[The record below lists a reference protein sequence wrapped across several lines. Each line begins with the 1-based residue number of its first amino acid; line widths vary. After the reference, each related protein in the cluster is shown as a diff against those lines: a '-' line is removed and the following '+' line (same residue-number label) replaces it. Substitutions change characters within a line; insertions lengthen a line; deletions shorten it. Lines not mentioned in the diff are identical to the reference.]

1 MVGNYPVSKCALSLL
16 FIKNEKMVLISDF
29 IKKEK
34 MTVLTSFIH
43 HNKKSYGMK
52 KLNFIVTLGLFVFF
66 FFSCYEDSDTKKTM
80 GVWDSGPIT
89 EYTVTPINGGAIIT
103 YKIPYDQDLLYIMAE
118 YERNGKLFTD
128 KSSIYKNELVLEGF
142 HKQDLVKAKIYKV
155 NKNNEKSASVSIEF
169 SPLESL
175 VSMAQ
180 KSLELSPGFGGIIA
194 NWDNPKKTELGI
206 AVLVEDSV
214 DTSKLILKDVYYSA
228 MEKDVH
234 AFRGFPAKK
243 TTFAVF
249 IEDKWGNISDTVRF
263 TTTPFF
269 ETMIPKPYADFRANV
284 PYDNTT
290 YYDNNRVFS
299 ALWDNKVNQSGH
311 GWLTKSGNSGLS
323 ITFDMKQV
331 AKLSR
336 IVIHGYHVNSMWGQV
351 NVSQWEIWG
360 IAQFDNTK
368 IADKPYWLDE
378 YSVRIGALEKAGV
391 NPATVLPERTFKD
404 DWEYL
409 GIHTLPRLKDV
420 DDEFKAKVYKEG
432 MEYIM
437 PLSAKPVRYIRM
449 FVREI
454 TQISPPP
461 ANNYFSMG
469 EITFYGDNTVPQ
481 N

>member
-1 MVGNYPVSKCALSLL
+1 MNLKSEFFK
-16 FIKNEKMVLISDF
+16 IEKMRVLISF
-29 IKKEK
+29 IC
-34 MTVLTSFIH
+34 
-43 HNKKSYGMK
+43 HNKKTYCMK
-52 KLNFIVTLGLFVFF
+52 KLNFITTLGLFVFF
-66 FFSCYEDSDTKKTM
+66 FFSCYEDLDTKKTM
-80 GVWDSGPIT
+80 GDWDSGPIT
-89 EYTVTPINGGAIIT
+89 EYTVTPINGGATIT
-103 YKIPYDQDLLYIMAE
+103 YKIPNDPNILYIMAE
-118 YERNGKLFTD
+118 YERNGELFTE

-155 NKNNEKSASVSIEF
+155 NKDNQKSASVSIEF
-169 SPLESL
+169 VPLESI

-180 KSLELSPGFGGIIA
+180 KSLELVPGFGGIIA
-194 NWDNPKKTELGI
+194 YWDNPKKTELGI

-214 DTSKLILKDVYYSA
+214 DKSKLVLKDVYYSA
-228 MEKDVH
+228 MDKDVH
-234 AFRGFPAKK
+234 SFRGFPAKE

-249 IEDKWGNISDTVRF
+249 IEDKWGNMSDTIRF

-269 ETMIPKPYADFRANV
+269 ETMIPKPYADFRPNV

-290 YYDNNRVFS
+290 DYDANRSFPK
-299 ALWDNKVNQSGH
+299 LWDNIVNTSAH

-336 IVIHGYHVNSMWGQV
+336 IVIHGYHINSMWGQA
-351 NVSQWEIWG
+351 NASQWEIWG
-360 IAQFDNTK
+360 IAKFDNTK

-391 NPATVLPERTFKD
+391 NPATALPARTFKD

-409 GIHTLPRLKDV
+409 GLHTLPRLKDV
-420 DDEFKAKVYKEG
+420 DAEFQAKVYKDG

-437 PLSAKPVRYIRM
+437 PVNAKPVRYIRM

-454 TQISPPP
+454 TGISPPA
-461 ANNYFSMG
+461 ANNYWSMG